1 MIKVTA
7 RQMEDGIV
15 RLTFQSNSPEADQD
29 QLDLIGAA
37 VVNVEYSRRGGF
49 SISTPGTLTIEARDT
64 TFSTKTHTEV

>member
-7 RQMEDGIV
+7 RQLDNGIV
-15 RLTFQSNSPEADQD
+15 RLTFQSNSPEADKD

-37 VVNVEYSRRGGF
+37 VVNAEYVRRGGF
-49 SISTPGTLTIEARDT
+49 SISTPGTLTIEALDT

>member
-7 RQMEDGIV
+7 RQLDNGIV
-15 RLTFQSNSPEADQD
+15 RLTFQSNSPEADKD

-37 VVNVEYSRRGGF
+37 VVNVEFDRRGGF
-49 SISTPGTLTIEARDT
+49 SIATPGVLTIEALDT